1 MTDRETAFGIW
12 LVDKPAGPT
21 SHDVVAAIRK
31 NLGRSV
37 RVGHAGTLDP
47 FATGLLLI
55 LVGQATRLVQFLTPL
70 DKGYRARIRLGA
82 TSQTGDPEGPVT
94 PTGDAI
100 PDRATIAD
108 AVSALPGTHR
118 QQVPALAAVK
128 VDGEPLYRRTRRGE
142 TTERPE
148 RDITITSARLV
159 DDDLGAG
166 WIDLEVTCSK
176 GTYIR
181 QLATDLGAELGCG
194 GYCQELRRLSVG
206 AMRVD
211 DAVSPAA
218 VRRHGGIDPRVAL
231 APMDERILDDQAVR
245 DVGHGR
251 PIAGDADGPVMFV
264 GQAGLVAIGYSRGDG
279 QLWPKVVLR

>member
-1 MTDRETAFGIW
+1 MDDGDAAFGIW

-47 FATGLLLI
+47 FATGLLVV
-55 LVGQATRLVQFLTPL
+55 LVGKATRLVQFLTAL
-70 DKGYRARIRLGA
+70 DKSYRARIRLGA
-82 TSQTGDPEGPVT
+82 TSETGDPEGPIM
-94 PTGDAI
+94 PTHAAI

-108 AVSALPGTHR
+108 AVARLPGTRR
-118 QQVPALAAVK
+118 QRVPGLAAVK

-142 TTERPE
+142 TAERPE
-148 RDITITSARLV
+148 RDITITAARLSDV
-159 DDDLGAG
+159 DVTTG

-194 GYCQELRRLSVG
+194 GYCEELRRTGVG
-206 AMRVD
+206 AMHVD
-211 DAVSPAA
+211 DAVPPSA
-218 VRRHGGIDPRVAL
+218 VRRHGGIDPRLAL
-231 APMDERILDDQAVR
+231 APMAERMLDDQAAR
-245 DVGHGR
+245 DIVHGR
-251 PIAGDADGPVMFV
+251 PIDGDADGPVMLV
-264 GQAGLVAIGYSRGDG
+264 ANEGLVAIAYSRDDDR
-279 QLWPKVVLR
+279 LWPKVVLR